1 LIPAACSVNGTGT
14 VSGHDPIVLFFALGR
29 LTGAEADLRL
39 PPRGYEFG
47 RAELPLPMRMKD
59 GIDLARFFAMIGAI
73 SGLFTGI
80 SMGGMPLYRLGVEWL
95 RIGSP

>member
-1 LIPAACSVNGTGT
+1 
-14 VSGHDPIVLFFALGR
+14 
-29 LTGAEADLRL
+29 
-39 PPRGYEFG
+39 
-47 RAELPLPMRMKD
+47 MKD